1 MTLINTISSE
11 LLKIEDYQQQSE
23 GRDDL
28 SMFFT
33 ESYNELEEV
42 LRHLQIGLPISDEAI
57 NEVRMIIKETERKAT
72 EL

>member
-28 SMFFT
+28 STFFT

-57 NEVRMIIKETERKAT
+57 NEVRMIIKETERKST

>member
-23 GRDDL
+23 GRNDL
-28 SMFFT
+28 STFFA

>member
-23 GRDDL
+23 GRNDL
-28 SMFFT
+28 STFFA

-42 LRHLQIGLPISDEAI
+42 LRHLQIGLPISDEGL